1 MKLCII
7 YNFAAHY
14 RTSVFVE
21 LDREYACDW
30 FFGKKQEDIRKMDYR
45 LLQGKVTEVEA
56 CSWHGLEY
64 QKGIQKLLF
73 RDYDIFL
80 MSGLTRSLSM
90 WLFIIRARLF
100 HPKKKVYLWTHGFY
114 GKESKPLALIKRLMF
129 NLPTGGNFTYGNHA
143 RELMLREGIPAEK
156 IFVIHNSLDYEKQL
170 ELRQSG
176 LASDVYREHFRN
188 ADPTLVFIGRLT
200 AVKQLDL
207 LIGALALLVE
217 RRQPCNLVLIGDG
230 TERKSLEARTAASG
244 LQDRVWFYGA
254 CYDEKTNAALIYNA
268 DLCVSP
274 GNVGLTAMH
283 AMVYGTPVVSHDDFA
298 WQMPEFEAIR
308 PGRTGDFYRH
318 GDVAALADTIQQWFE
333 THADRESVR
342 QACCAEIDAYWT
354 PDFQLNVLKKHLKR

>member
-30 FFGKKQEDIRKMDYR
+30 FFGKKQEDVRKMDYR
-45 LLQGKVTEVEA
+45 LLQGKVTELEGW
-56 CSWHGLEY
+56 SWRGLEY

-73 RDYDIFL
+73 RDYDAFL
-80 MSGLTRSLSM
+80 VSGLTRSLST
-90 WLFIIRARLF
+90 WLFAIRARLF
-100 HPKKKVYLWTHGFY
+100 HPGKKVYFWTHGFY
-114 GKESKPLALIKRLMF
+114 GKESKPEAFVKRLLF
-129 NLPTGGNFTYGNHA
+129 RLPAGGNFTYGNHA
-143 RELMLREGIPAEK
+143 RELMVREGIPAGK
-156 IFVIHNSLDYEKQL
+156 IFVIHNSLDYERQL
-170 ELRQSG
+170 ELRNSG
-176 LASDVYREHFRN
+176 LASAVYREHFRN

-207 LIGALALLVE
+207 LIGALSLLVE
-217 RRQPCNLVLIGDG
+217 RQQPCNLVFIGDG

-318 GDVAALADTIQQWFE
+318 GDAAALADTIQQWFE

-342 QACCAEIDAYWT
+342 QSCFGEIDTGWT
-354 PDFQLNVLKKHLKR
+354 PAFQLHVLKEHLKR